1 MTMKILI
8 TGGKGLRGTDLCA
21 QLLEEKKHD
30 IIILSR
36 HPEKVKTPFRSI
48 SDLEELEKDL
58 SIDIVVNLAG
68 ESIANKR
75 WSDQQK
81 KRIISSR
88 IDTTQKLI
96 NYFKKIEHK
105 PELLIN
111 GSAIGYY
118 GIGEKKEPINESA
131 TGDTSFS
138 SQLCRQ
144 WESVAMEAES
154 MGIRTCLLRTGIV
167 LGKGGGA
174 LSKMIPPF
182 KMGLGGKIGSG
193 NQWMSWIHIDDLVG
207 IICFCMQHDNLKGGV
222 NGTSPFPVVNT
233 VFTKALGKILHRPT
247 FIPMPQIL
255 VKVLL
260 GQMGEELLLAG
271 KKILPTKVLE
281 SGYKFQYP
289 HLEDA
294 LSNII

>member
-1 MTMKILI
+1 M
-8 TGGKGLRGTDLCA
+8 
-21 QLLEEKKHD
+21 
-30 IIILSR
+30 
-36 HPEKVKTPFRSI
+36 P
-48 SDLEELEKDL
+48 
-58 SIDIVVNLAG
+58 
-68 ESIANKR
+68 
-75 WSDQQK
+75 
-81 KRIISSR
+81 
-88 IDTTQKLI
+88 
-96 NYFKKIEHK
+96 
-105 PELLIN
+105 
-111 GSAIGYY
+111 
-118 GIGEKKEPINESA
+118 
-131 TGDTSFS
+131 
-138 SQLCRQ
+138 
-144 WESVAMEAES
+144 S
-154 MGIRTCLLRTGIV
+154 MGIRCYGGRVNGDSTCLLRTGIV

-182 KMGLGGKIGSG
+182 KMGLGGKVGSG

-222 NGTSPFPVVNT
+222 NGTSPFPVVNS